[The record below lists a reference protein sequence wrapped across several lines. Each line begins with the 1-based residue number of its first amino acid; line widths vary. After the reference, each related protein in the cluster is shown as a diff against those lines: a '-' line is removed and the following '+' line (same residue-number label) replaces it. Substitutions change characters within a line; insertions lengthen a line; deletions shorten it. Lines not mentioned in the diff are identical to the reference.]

1 MRSLLGSTGSRL
13 VRSEC
18 RERLMRRFRGQ
29 SSVEYAIVFAAFLAM
44 VVGLGAVA
52 NLLESG
58 LVLEHALQ
66 SASHHLSNVLFSSFM
81 RPSSDVAFG
90 GVRLWCF
97 ARKALFFL
105 RFLPWSVD
113 G

>member
-13 VRSEC
+13 VRSGC
-18 RERLMRRFRGQ
+18 VERLMRRFRGQ
-29 SSVEYAIVFAAFLAM
+29 SSVEYAIVAAFLAM

-66 SASHHLSNVLFSSFM
+66 SASHHLSNVAAAAWA
-81 RPSSDVAFG
+81 DI
-90 GVRLWCF
+90 
-97 ARKALFFL
+97 FL
-105 RFLPWSVD
+105 Y
-113 G
+113 

>member
-18 RERLMRRFRGQ
+18 RERLMRRFGGQ

-58 LVLEHALQ
+58 LVLEHALR
-66 SASHHLSNVLFSSFM
+66 SASHHLSNVAAAAWA
-81 RPSSDVAFG
+81 DI
-90 GVRLWCF
+90 
-97 ARKALFFL
+97 FL
-105 RFLPWSVD
+105 Y
-113 G
+113 

>member
-1 MRSLLGSTGSRL
+1 
-13 VRSEC
+13 
-18 RERLMRRFRGQ
+18 MRRFRGQ

-66 SASHHLSNVLFSSFM
+66 SASHHLSNVAAAAWA
-81 RPSSDVAFG
+81 DI
-90 GVRLWCF
+90 
-97 ARKALFFL
+97 FL
-105 RFLPWSVD
+105 YQGRTKWAKYGRYSLLQLYAPVI
-113 G
+113 

>member
-1 MRSLLGSTGSRL
+1 MGCDLFWDQRALGLSGL
-13 VRSEC
+13 G
-18 RERLMRRFRGQ
+18 FRGQ

-66 SASHHLSNVLFSSFM
+66 SASHHLSNVAAAAWA
-81 RPSSDVAFG
+81 DI
-90 GVRLWCF
+90 
-97 ARKALFFL
+97 FL
-105 RFLPWSVD
+105 Y
-113 G
+113 